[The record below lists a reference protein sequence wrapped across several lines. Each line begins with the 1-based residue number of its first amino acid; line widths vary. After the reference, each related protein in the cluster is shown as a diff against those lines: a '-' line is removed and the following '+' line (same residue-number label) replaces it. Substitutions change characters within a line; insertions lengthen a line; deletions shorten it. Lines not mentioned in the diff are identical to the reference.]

1 MQIAMLM
8 KNIDPECFKQ
18 LTEDIQERFNKLQM
32 ENKKKNTININS
44 SSSSMDNSSSDN
56 ED

>member
-44 SSSSMDNSSSDN
+44 SSSSTDNSSSDN

>member
-1 MQIAMLM
+1 MLM

-56 ED
+56 EN

>member
-56 ED
+56 EN